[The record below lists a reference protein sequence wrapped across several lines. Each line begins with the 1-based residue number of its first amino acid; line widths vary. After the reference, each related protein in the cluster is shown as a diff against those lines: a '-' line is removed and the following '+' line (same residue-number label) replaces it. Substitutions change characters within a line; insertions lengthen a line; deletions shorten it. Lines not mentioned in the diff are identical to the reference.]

1 MANFKCFI
9 SSLPGEFN
17 GKNPV
22 KTDPQRNQWGSS
34 PEAFLDEMLY

>member
-1 MANFKCFI
+1 MADFNCFI
-9 SSLPGEFN
+9 SNLSGEFN

-22 KTDPQRNQWGSS
+22 NTDPQCNQWGSS